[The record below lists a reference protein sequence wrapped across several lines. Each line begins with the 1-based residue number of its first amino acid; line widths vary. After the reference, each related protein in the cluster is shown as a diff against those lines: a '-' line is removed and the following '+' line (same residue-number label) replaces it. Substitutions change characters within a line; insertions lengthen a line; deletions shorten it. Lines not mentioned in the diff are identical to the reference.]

1 MKEIKMSFGNNLKLL
16 RKEKGLTQEQLAE
29 MLGVSRQA
37 ISRWEFDNG
46 YPETDKL
53 LIIAKELDVSLDY
66 LMDNVP
72 SKQGQ
77 AENTII
83 APVSEKRIIIRI
95 FNGSQTVNCLS
106 VEYSKIAFPAKN
118 EPAYILQGID
128 RVGFFGAH
136 TVVLGWYEDEESVKR
151 EMEDIITAMQNDEK
165 LYNLKYFTD
174 VKFSVWG
181 TASKK

>member
-1 MKEIKMSFGNNLKLL
+1 MSFGNNLKLL

-77 AENTII
+77 AENNII
-83 APVSEKRIIIRI
+83 APVS
-95 FNGSQTVNCLS
+95 
-106 VEYSKIAFPAKN
+106 
-118 EPAYILQGID
+118 
-128 RVGFFGAH
+128 
-136 TVVLGWYEDEESVKR
+136 
-151 EMEDIITAMQNDEK
+151 
-165 LYNLKYFTD
+165 
-174 VKFSVWG
+174 
-181 TASKK
+181 